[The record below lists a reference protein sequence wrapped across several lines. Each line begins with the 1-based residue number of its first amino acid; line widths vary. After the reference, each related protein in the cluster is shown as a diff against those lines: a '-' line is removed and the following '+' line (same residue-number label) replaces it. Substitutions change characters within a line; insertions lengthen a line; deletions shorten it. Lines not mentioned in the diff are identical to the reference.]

1 MPTATHRRGWTR
13 RRLAVAAGLVLVAAV
28 VVTPLQWYA
37 AYRAVRCRESTTTP
51 SRTASAGV
59 DDYTAV

>member
-1 MPTATHRRGWTR
+1 
-13 RRLAVAAGLVLVAAV
+13 VLVAAV

-59 DDYTAV
+59 DDYAAV